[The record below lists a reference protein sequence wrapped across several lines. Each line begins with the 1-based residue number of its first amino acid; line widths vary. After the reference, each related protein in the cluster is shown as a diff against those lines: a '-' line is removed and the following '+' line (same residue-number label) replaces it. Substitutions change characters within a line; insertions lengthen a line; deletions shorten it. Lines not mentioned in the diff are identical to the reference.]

1 MKSVAD
7 EEVCLPLSFSL
18 LSWWREGVY
27 WAHRTAGA
35 RKVIAV
41 AREYGR
47 FAALQFLTDD
57 GNDDADDS

>member
-1 MKSVAD
+1 MKRSA
-7 EEVCLPLSFSL
+7 CPSL
-18 LSWWREGVY
+18 FPFFPGGGRGVY